1 MLERYPDLPRCV
13 DGLHDLYR
21 DQLSVDFDG
30 KFIRVDSRIVFN
42 FGKYRGRRLDEIA
55 RESPDYMHWMLA
67 GSFMDDTKEIVRGA
81 LKQTVDQIGPAV

>member
-1 MLERYPDLPRCV
+1 MQCWNDILTCLVVSTSFTSCTEAVDL
-13 DGLHDLYR
+13 
-21 DQLSVDFDG
+21 DG

-55 RESPDYMHWMLA
+55 AESPNYLLWMLD

-81 LKQTVDQIGPAV
+81 LEQTVDQLREVV